1 MFNAFAI
8 LAVSCAVMSILLGFV
23 LPKDKKFSFYDN
35 SFEK

>member
-8 LAVSCAVMSILLGFV
+8 LAISFVVMSVVVASIV
-23 LPKDKKFSFYDN
+23 PKDKKFNFYDN

>member
-8 LAVSCAVMSILLGFV
+8 LAVSFVVMSMVIGTIV
-23 LPKDKKFSFYDN
+23 PKDKKFNFYDN